1 MPICKPKNFAHLDE
15 SADHDENIEP
25 PEPGSAVP
33 SDMRALLE
41 HVEPWTRAPD
51 YERTRMINRLLK
63 VLWPTLT
70 EAVMKEV
77 LAKVKPVLQEK
88 VFAKYGFVEDIVL
101 GTEGM
106 KEGGMDYSAWV
117 KDKKKFSPGTIPPK
131 IGGFKVYSTGDDE
144 VIAEVPLIWGSDM
157 HFSVGVFL
165 KAGPVRLYVPVD
177 VSNLLIKAEARITLK
192 PLVDVIPC
200 IGGVTISLLSIPQVD
215 LSLCIF
221 KGVDLM
227 ALPIVKDVV
236 RMALKMVTETICV
249 LPNSISVPLL
259 PNWGLP
265 LPPKGALNVK
275 LLRCERVK
283 GSNIYV
289 KMEVRHGR
297 TVISESVK
305 PESSKANP
313 VLRCEWNQEFNFVV
327 DDFESQSLNLRVFD
341 EDFGISKDTKLSI
354 GKLAFSEVDGSSE
367 LENGD
372 IVDTYALAKFIKVP
386 MKEEL
391 VEIKLNKSLDKA
403 GLLGKVGSMGKGLMS
418 VGSGALS
425 LASRS
430 SPSSPK
436 MEKELDLGSIY
447 LKVMYMPFFQPSFD
461 DEEAFGKEKGKASIS
476 RKDGSRSLAP
486 MSRTVTSS
494 VADNLRGVLNV
505 HLIRCSS
512 LKGEDL
518 STYVKI
524 KVSDDEHEQVQKSHL
539 VVSQNNPRW
548 GQKFDFTLITAGS
561 SIHFN
566 VYSKTPRGVLSAT
579 VGTIGTA
586 ATSCFKSG
594 SRVKSDEGRDKLLGR
609 LTMPVK
615 DIARNGS
622 IKDTWTLLD
631 SEEGS
636 IELNL
641 QWTTVFISDDTI

>member
-283 GSNIYV
+283 GGLSS
-289 KMEVRHGR
+289 VRVSSPNHQRRIQFYDVSGIKSSILWLTISR
-297 TVISESVK
+297 ARASISESLTK
-305 PESSKANP
+305 T
-313 VLRCEWNQEFNFVV
+313 LGYQRT
-327 DDFESQSLNLRVFD
+327 QSC
-341 EDFGISKDTKLSI
+341 
-354 GKLAFSEVDGSSE
+354 
-367 LENGD
+367 
-372 IVDTYALAKFIKVP
+372 P
-386 MKEEL
+386 L
-391 VEIKLNKSLDKA
+391 VSWHSA
-403 GLLGKVGSMGKGLMS
+403 RWMVQVSWRMG
-418 VGSGALS
+418 
-425 LASRS
+425 
-430 SPSSPK
+430 
-436 MEKELDLGSIY
+436 
-447 LKVMYMPFFQPSFD
+447 
-461 DEEAFGKEKGKASIS
+461 
-476 RKDGSRSLAP
+476 
-486 MSRTVTSS
+486 T
-494 VADNLRGVLNV
+494 
-505 HLIRCSS
+505 
-512 LKGEDL
+512 L
-518 STYVKI
+518 STRMLWP
-524 KVSDDEHEQVQKSHL
+524 S
-539 VVSQNNPRW
+539 
-548 GQKFDFTLITAGS
+548 
-561 SIHFN
+561 
-566 VYSKTPRGVLSAT
+566 LSR
-579 VGTIGTA
+579 
-586 ATSCFKSG
+586 C
-594 SRVKSDEGRDKLLGR
+594 
-609 LTMPVK
+609 
-615 DIARNGS
+615 
-622 IKDTWTLLD
+622 
-631 SEEGS
+631 
-636 IELNL
+636 
-641 QWTTVFISDDTI
+641 Q